1 MDRSEV
7 LRAVHPEIESTSM
20 LKTAWSKIQA
30 NTDKELAEVMFL
42 IFIYL
47 NQRTIEIA
55 QTPGDEPARKEA
67 LLALANDMKETF
79 TRQILHETQA
89 SMNSSS
95 ITHFLKT
102 GFESLMFMLP
112 QVGGQ
117 ELDEFVNDVFVHDKG
132 YPRTINFVQTYVP
145 FSKRT
150 LDSVV
155 TDFLESFVNTNIFTG
170 AKDEKT
176 HREQL
181 TQGWASKDKKTKY
194 GAWGRIVGHI
204 AQKLHLPWEK
214 GPIRKFLEQNEMKF
228 VNALREVIPVTE
240 LKVFMAKDFEIVAE
254 KLYLLD

>member
-1 MDRSEV
+1 MDRSDV
-7 LRAVHPEIESTSM
+7 LRAVHPEIESTNL
-20 LKTAWSKIQA
+20 LKVVWSKIQA

-42 IFIYL
+42 VFIYL
-47 NQRTIEIA
+47 NKRTIEIG
-55 QTPGDEPARKEA
+55 QTPSDESARKQA
-67 LLALANDMKETF
+67 LLALASEMKETF
-79 TRQILHETQA
+79 TREILHETQA

-95 ITHFLKT
+95 ITYFLKT

-117 ELDEFVNDVFVHDKG
+117 ELEEFVNDVFVHDKG

-181 TQGWASKDKKTKY
+181 TQGWSSKDKKTKY

-204 AQKLHLPWEK
+204 AQKMHLPWEK
-214 GPIRKFLEQNEMKF
+214 TPIKKFLEQNEMKF
-228 VNALREVIPVTE
+228 VNALRDAIPVTE
-240 LKVFMAKDFEIVAE
+240 LKVFMAKDFELVAE